1 MANLDQIQNNLSLI
15 QDHQSQITAN
25 NIAIGNETTRAEVAE
40 QGLARSKVDITDY
53 NIDQQQQADLNT
65 KTDKELDD
73 HAYQLRLLDSRSQ
86 GLQAAIVSHGDRMNA
101 IQSDVDSN
109 AANITGNTNAINNE
123 SDRAKAAETDL
134 DRNKVNIADY
144 NIDQSKQDTVNK
156 AATKELADHDYN
168 LRLLNS
174 KTIGLQDS
182 IVSHGD
188 RMNAIQSDVAN
199 NAANITGNTNA
210 INNESDRAKA
220 AETDLDRNKVN
231 IADYNID
238 QSKQDTVNKAA
249 TKELADHDYNLRL
262 LNSKATGLQDAI
274 VSHGDRMNAIQSDV
288 DNDTAKINKET
299 TDRSAADQRQ
309 QQQITNN
316 TNATRTNA
324 GAITANQKTIANN
337 KTSIDRLSGQN
348 GTTYKLAAAT
358 ARLSIHEEQQIVTL
372 AQDTKVAQATG
383 EYAQSRAQIAMQ
395 NAEKNRAALVAS
407 NKKIAAN
414 SVALADHEQRIE
426 TLEQSNSS
434 NFGKLKS
441 EVDENRKRASAGIA
455 GVAAMANIP
464 QVTNTQNFSV
474 GAGVGNT
481 DGENAL
487 AVGFSARATE
497 NVVVKASVSDD
508 SQHNFVVGGG
518 IAYGW

>member
-1 MANLDQIQNNLSLI
+1 MKKSIIAVLLSAVITPAAFAGSVFDQIKTNTTDINQNHNDIANVASVNDS
-15 QDHQSQITAN
+15 QDRVLGDLYDRMKASG
-25 NIAIGNETTRAEVAE
+25 IAIGRNAVRIG
-40 QGLARSKVDITDY
+40 QNRIDIAANKAGIKT
-53 NIDQQQQADLNT
+53 NAD
-65 KTDKELDD
+65 
-73 HAYQLRLLDSRSQ
+73 
-86 GLQAAIVSHGDRMNA
+86 AIAQNKNA
-101 IQSDVDSN
+101 IDDNTHEIDTNAQLIRATAKQVGDNRDGVAANKVGIKTNADDIAQNKNAIGDNTQQINNNVQLIRSTEKQVGENRTGLMANKGDIVTTATGVLSN
-109 AANITGNTNAINNE
+109 AA
-123 SDRAKAAETDL
+123 D
-134 DRNKVNIADY
+134 
-144 NIDQSKQDTVNK
+144 
-156 AATKELADHDYN
+156 
-168 LRLLNS
+168 
-174 KTIGLQDS
+174 
-182 IVSHGD
+182 
-188 RMNAIQSDVAN
+188 
-199 NAANITGNTNA
+199 
-210 INNESDRAKA
+210 
-220 AETDLDRNKVN
+220 
-231 IADYNID
+231 
-238 QSKQDTVNKAA
+238 
-249 TKELADHDYNLRL
+249 
-262 LNSKATGLQDAI
+262 
-274 VSHGDRMNAIQSDV
+274 
-288 DNDTAKINKET
+288 
-299 TDRSAADQRQ
+299 
-309 QQQITNN
+309 
-316 TNATRTNA
+316 
-324 GAITANQKTIANN
+324 IANN
-337 KTSIDRLSGQN
+337 KTSINRLSGQN

>member
-1 MANLDQIQNNLSLI
+1 DNRDGVAANKAGIKTNADAIAQNKTAIDDNTHEIDTNAQLIRATAKQVGDNRDGVAANKAGIKTNADDIAQNKNAIGDNTQQINNNVQLIRSTEKQVGENRTGLMANKGDIVT
-15 QDHQSQITAN
+15 TAT
-25 NIAIGNETTRAEVAE
+25 GV
-40 QGLARSKVDITDY
+40 L
-53 NIDQQQQADLNT
+53 
-65 KTDKELDD
+65 
-73 HAYQLRLLDSRSQ
+73 
-86 GLQAAIVSHGDRMNA
+86 
-101 IQSDVDSN
+101 SN
-109 AANITGNTNAINNE
+109 AA
-123 SDRAKAAETDL
+123 D
-134 DRNKVNIADY
+134 
-144 NIDQSKQDTVNK
+144 
-156 AATKELADHDYN
+156 
-168 LRLLNS
+168 
-174 KTIGLQDS
+174 
-182 IVSHGD
+182 
-188 RMNAIQSDVAN
+188 
-199 NAANITGNTNA
+199 
-210 INNESDRAKA
+210 
-220 AETDLDRNKVN
+220 
-231 IADYNID
+231 
-238 QSKQDTVNKAA
+238 
-249 TKELADHDYNLRL
+249 
-262 LNSKATGLQDAI
+262 
-274 VSHGDRMNAIQSDV
+274 
-288 DNDTAKINKET
+288 
-299 TDRSAADQRQ
+299 
-309 QQQITNN
+309 
-316 TNATRTNA
+316 
-324 GAITANQKTIANN
+324 IANN

-474 GAGVGNT
+474 GAGVGTT

>member
-1 MANLDQIQNNLSLI
+1 MKKSIIAVLLSAVITPAAFADSFSLTLDQNGNVAQGVQNPAQGIFDVNPTAGKVTLFGTENTVANLDQIQNNLSLI

-144 NIDQSKQDTVNK
+144 NIDQSQQDTVNK
-156 AATKELADHDYN
+156 AATKELAEHD
-168 LRLLNS
+168 
-174 KTIGLQDS
+174 D
-182 IVSHGD
+182 
-188 RMNAIQSDVAN
+188 
-199 NAANITGNTNA
+199 
-210 INNESDRAKA
+210 
-220 AETDLDRNKVN
+220 
-231 IADYNID
+231 
-238 QSKQDTVNKAA
+238 
-249 TKELADHDYNLRL
+249 NLRL